1 LEYENMHVE
10 SAIKANALG
19 VEMTRKV
26 KRLGC
31 SAIKDV
37 LENHKLNIVD
47 ENTILEISTFEA
59 RGQSYEA
66 SNGNH
71 DDLMMNLVMFGFFI
85 STQYFN
91 DMTNIDLKK
100 MLFDQ
105 KMRDIDND
113 IVPFGFID
121 DGTDYIAQIESPRRS
136 EWAIDYDPNL

>member
-1 LEYENMHVE
+1 
-10 SAIKANALG
+10 
-19 VEMTRKV
+19 
-26 KRLGC
+26 
-31 SAIKDV
+31 
-37 LENHKLNIVD
+37 
-47 ENTILEISTFEA
+47 
-59 RGQSYEA
+59 
-66 SNGNH
+66 
-71 DDLMMNLVMFGFFI
+71 LMMNLVMFGFFI

-121 DGTDYIAQIESPRRS
+121 DGTDYIAQIESPRGS